1 MRKGITAGL
10 VILFCAV
17 LFWTGNVGRAAAAA
31 REDSQ
36 VTTLSGTVEM
46 LKQDGENNVVQ
57 VTVANSGEDFTGT
70 VQVIFAGNRYDNCAY
85 MTDIT
90 LPAQGKKQFTITV
103 PAQVMEKARGLCSL
117 SFLDRK
123 GKVIRSV
130 ELKNVFGGTMTGIKV
145 GILSDDYQSLTYLD
159 AGGDD
164 FSIRGNVNLP
174 LQLVELNQGN
184 LRENLDGL
192 YFLVIDQFN
201 VSSLSDGDIQAIQEW
216 TEKGGWLMIGT
227 GAYAEQTLSGFSE
240 DFLALEIL
248 DISEPGEENMVST
261 EMDAYGYYYNFMD
274 SNVDFTEMAIASLA
288 YSSKHVYMESREN
301 PAFYSECGEGAV
313 SVFFFSL
320 GDEALQRLD
329 GYSVQRLYQEG
340 MYSSQ
345 SFTSLVKSD
354 DLEYIGQRALA
365 YMDNRETDVD
375 FTWLKILI
383 GVYVILAGP
392 VLYLIL
398 RKCKKSEW
406 YWIGVPVTGLLFIA
420 GVYFFGRDARV
431 SEPKV
436 YSITVQQADSSRK
449 NTYFLAY
456 QAGVRPWEIR
466 LNDSYDVAGP
476 GFTGHS
482 YWNYSANV
490 SDYLFRVRNDG
501 ERLWI
506 GLKPEDNFQNGF
518 LYAGGRTESRGQLSG
533 SVGVMQDGSMEGTVK
548 NETAC
553 DLKYM
558 AVMLDS
564 GIVVFSDVKAG
575 ETIDIGEALKDHQYV
590 YEDKQIG
597 YYGDLFNRMV
607 TGYWTQAELPYD
619 RTDMAALLIGLG
631 AAGRSASRAEGKA
644 VILGLID
651 GYDQAAENCKELSYG
666 CIYSWVNAK

>member
-1 MRKGITAGL
+1 M
-10 VILFCAV
+10 CAV
-17 LFWTGNVGRAAAAA
+17 LLWTGGVGRAAAATKA
-31 REDSQ
+31 DAQ
-36 VTTLSGTVEM
+36 VMTLSGTVEM
-46 LKQDGENNVVQ
+46 LKQDGENNVIQ

-70 VQVIFAGNRYDNCAY
+70 VRVIFAGNSYDNCAY
-85 MTDIT
+85 ITDIT
-90 LPAQGKKQFTITV
+90 LPAQGKKQFTVTV
-103 PAQVMEKARGLCSL
+103 PMQVMEKARGLCSL

-123 GKVIRSV
+123 GRLLRSV
-130 ELKNVFGGTMTGIKV
+130 ELKNVFGDTMTGIKV

-159 AGGDD
+159 AGGED
-164 FSIRGNVNLP
+164 FTVRGNVNLP

-192 YFLVIDQFN
+192 YFLVIDRFN
-201 VSSLSDGDIQAIQEW
+201 VSSLSDGDIQAIREW

-227 GAYAEQTLSGFSE
+227 GAYAEQTLSGFPE
-240 DFLALEIL
+240 DFLALEVL
-248 DISEPGEENMVST
+248 DISEPGEGNTVST
-261 EMDAYGYYYNFMD
+261 QMDMYGYYYYFME
-274 SNVDFTEMAIASLA
+274 SGVDFREMAIASLA
-288 YSSKHVYMESREN
+288 YSSQHVYMESRET
-301 PAFYSECGEGAV
+301 PSFYSEYGEGAV

-329 GYSVQRLYQEG
+329 GYIVQRLFQEV

-345 SFTSLVKSD
+345 SFTSMSQSD

-406 YWIGVPVTGLLFIA
+406 YWIGVPAAGLLFIA
-420 GVYFFGRDARV
+420 GVFFFGKDARV

-436 YSITVQQADSSRK
+436 YSVTVQQADGNRK

-456 QAGVRPWEIR
+456 QAGVKPWEIR
-466 LNDSYDVAGP
+466 LNESYDVAGP
-476 GFTGHS
+476 GFTGHT

-490 SDYLFRVRNDG
+490 KDYLFRVRNDG

-506 GLKPEDNFQNGF
+506 GLKPEENFQNGF

-533 SVGVMQDGSMEGTVK
+533 SVDVLQDGSMEGTIR
-548 NETAC
+548 NETSC

-558 AVMLDS
+558 AVMHDN
-564 GIVVFSDVKAG
+564 GISVFSDVKAG
-575 ETIDIGEALKDHQYV
+575 ETVDIKEAMKSHRYV
-590 YEDKQIG
+590 YENYQIS
-597 YYGDLFNRMV
+597 YYGDLYNSMV
-607 TGYWTQAELPYD
+607 TGYWTKAELPYD

-631 AAGRSASRAEGKA
+631 MSGRSASKAEGKA
-644 VILGLID
+644 VVVGLID
-651 GYDQAAENCKELSYG
+651 GYDQSAAEDCKELSYG
-666 CIYSWVNAK
+666 CIYSWVDVK